1 VGGGPLAQWQSCGLL
16 IRRFRVRVPGGPL
29 SRASGTARIR
39 TFHATTK
46 SAAELCGVA
55 DELGAIEQGKRPDLT
70 FFNGHVFD
78 IVPTGSET
86 MRESDAQ
93 MRMDRR
99 VVDNQA

>member
-1 VGGGPLAQWQSCGLL
+1 VVGGPLAQWQSCGLL

-29 SRASGTARIR
+29 SRASGSVRIR

-46 SAAELCGVA
+46 SAAELCVA
-55 DELGAIEQGKRPDLT
+55 AELGAIEQGKRPDLT

-78 IVPTGSET
+78 IVPTGGET
-86 MRESDAQ
+86 MLESDAQ

-99 VVDNQA
+99 VVDNQT